1 MKMVGN
7 LEKEFEGLVKN
18 VLVRAKEELEKLN
31 EEDFPYD
38 FNSNAIHEIV
48 DEEVDDFVCGFS
60 RQDCLAWIDF
70 CGNEEHVDRGIIDTS
85 SIDRILIT
93 TAYECIRMKLFE
105 DDLINDLQEYELT
118 AEKRDEFIRRIN
130 ERIGDEEYKVG
141 EDNETQIFIETEFD
155 IEANDFKEP
164 YFAGEQ
170 IVELGGGD
178 IKILNE
184 AFDMEKINRNAIVL
198 EKKRQGLYRIYLMDK
213 DKNVDIRKFFDKKHF
228 DSKDE
233 LLDVLIRMSNELF
246 MNNAKKH
253 VEKEG

>member
-1 MKMVGN
+1 
-7 LEKEFEGLVKN
+7 
-18 VLVRAKEELEKLN
+18 LN

-38 FNSNAIHEIV
+38 FNSNAIHEIIH
-48 DEEVDDFVCGFS
+48 EEVDNFVCGFD
-60 RQDCLAWIDF
+60 RQKCLAWIDF
-70 CGNEEHVDRGIIDTS
+70 CGNEEYVDKGVIDTS
-85 SIDRILIT
+85 NIDRTLIT
-93 TAYECIRMKLFE
+93 TAFECISMKLFE

-164 YFAGEQ
+164 YFAREQ

-213 DKNVDIRKFFDKKHF
+213 DKHVDIRKFFDKKHF